1 MRLLLL
7 RHGIA
12 EERSLD
18 RPDEKR
24 RLTREGI
31 ERMREEAKAFVR
43 IGLKPDLVLTSPLR
57 RCVETAEIVA
67 DTLGVADRLYEEA
80 RIAPGFRLGDLQKI
94 VEQNPDAQQLM
105 VVGHQPDLGIIAGQ
119 LIASPALDVKKGG
132 LVRIDAD
139 RIEPGWG
146 VLVWMLAPGLL
157 VK

>member
-24 RLTREGI
+24 HLTREGI